1 MVKNGIA
8 LVAAAVATWNGLIL
22 DVDAFAT
29 PATGL
34 VQRSASSNTPSQ
46 LLSTATAETSAVD
59 SDNIPTNLPSE
70 CGMDYIPLAT
80 MLATE
85 DLAGADQVCFNVQ
98 SVQERPILGSR
109 FLTQFNL
116 SFCLLFFLVHSRCIN
131 RDIWSQREGP

>member
-1 MVKNGIA
+1 MLKFLFSRQFSHLFLCKTFCEHNITHKRMVKNGIA

-85 DLAGADQVCFNVQ
+85 DLAGADQVCFN
-98 SVQERPILGSR
+98 RNR
-109 FLTQFNL
+109 FKKGQF
-116 SFCLLFFLVHSRCIN
+116 
-131 RDIWSQREGP
+131 